1 MQTMKKSLYSFSM
14 VLVMVFTILFSVFT
28 VVNTNSFYSQQ
39 YRAIGADEA
48 TGVSLE
54 NLDEITTMLLDYL
67 NDRRDNLDMQVE
79 KWGVMKQVFDE
90 RETSH
95 MVDVKNLYSF
105 FAKVMY
111 ATFTAAAII
120 MIYLFRK
127 DGKAQ
132 FFANAVKGYKSA
144 LIIAVI
150 LCVIFATVF
159 TVGFN
164 SFWTLFHEV
173 MFTNDLW
180 LLDPRVSTMI
190 NMYPLPFWL
199 AMCTAILQR
208 FAIIFI
214 CIYPVLNTM
223 KKYYNR

>member
-1 MQTMKKSLYSFSM
+1 MKKTLYSFSM
-14 VLVMVFTILFSVFT
+14 VLIMVFTILFSVFT

-39 YRAIGADEA
+39 YRAIGADET

-95 MVDVKNLYSF
+95 MVDVKNLYAF

-111 ATFTAAAII
+111 ATFIVAAVI
-120 MIYLFRK
+120 MVYLFRK

-150 LCVIFATVF
+150 LCVIFATAF

-164 SFWTLFHEV
+164 TFWTLFHQV

-180 LLDPRVSTMI
+180 LLDPNVSVLI
-190 NMYPLPFWL
+190 NMVPLQFFFDLVTKIVVLFIAFL
-199 AMCTAILQR
+199 AGCSTL
-208 FAIIFI
+208 FL
-214 CIYPVLNTM
+214 CIV
-223 KKYYNR
+223 KKVVRS

>member
-1 MQTMKKSLYSFSM
+1 MKKFLYSFSM
-14 VLVMVFTILFSVFT
+14 VLIMVFTILFSVFT

-39 YRAIGADEA
+39 YREIGADKS

-54 NLDEITTMLLDYL
+54 NLDQITTMLLDYL

-79 KWGVMKQVFDE
+79 KFGQMKQVFDD

-95 MVDVKNLYSF
+95 MVDVKNLYAF
-105 FAKVMY
+105 FAKVMCITLI
-111 ATFTAAAII
+111 ASLAI
-120 MIYLFRK
+120 MIYLLKK

-132 FFANAVKGYKSA
+132 FFVGAVKGYKSA

-150 LCVIFATVF
+150 LCVIFATAF

-180 LLDPRVSTMI
+180 LLDPRISTMI

-199 AMCTAILQR
+199 AMCTVILQR
-208 FAIIFI
+208 FAILFI
-214 CIYPVLNTM
+214 CLFPVLNTM
-223 KKYYNR
+223 KNFYKR

>member
-1 MQTMKKSLYSFSM
+1 M

-28 VVNTNSFYSQQ
+28 VVNTGSFYSQQ
-39 YRAIGADEA
+39 YREIGADQA
-48 TGVSLE
+48 TGVTLE
-54 NLDEITTMLLDYL
+54 DLDKVTAMLLDYL
-67 NDRRDNLDMQVE
+67 NDRRDDLDMQVE
-79 KWGVMKQVFDE
+79 KWGVMKPVFDQ

-95 MVDVKNLYSF
+95 MVDVKNLYAF

-111 ATFTAAAII
+111 FALIGAAVILI
-120 MIYLFRK
+120 SLFRK
-127 DGKAQ
+127 DGKRQ

-150 LCVIFATVF
+150 LCVIFAIAF

-164 SFWTLFHEV
+164 TFWTMFHKV

-199 AMCTAILQR
+199 AMCTSILFR
-208 FAIIFI
+208 FAVIFV

>member
-1 MQTMKKSLYSFSM
+1 M
-14 VLVMVFTILFSVFT
+14 VLVMVFTILLSVFT

-39 YRAIGADEA
+39 YREIGADKS

-54 NLDEITTMLLDYL
+54 DLDEITTMLLDYL
-67 NDRRDNLDMQVE
+67 NDKRDNLDMHVE
-79 KWGVMKQVFDE
+79 KWGQLKPVFDD

-95 MVDVKNLYSF
+95 MVDVKNLYAF
-105 FAKVMY
+105 FEKTMY
-111 ATFTAAAII
+111 ITFITSAAIL
-120 MIYLFRK
+120 IYLFIK
-127 DGKAQ
+127 DGKTQ
-132 FFANAVKGYKSA
+132 FFTNAVKGYLSA
-144 LIIAVI
+144 LVVAII
-150 LCVIFATVF
+150 LCVIFATAF

-199 AMCTAILQR
+199 AMCTVILQR

-214 CIYPVLNTM
+214 SLFPVLFAM
-223 KKYYNR
+223 KKYYSR

>member
-1 MQTMKKSLYSFSM
+1 M
-14 VLVMVFTILFSVFT
+14 VLILVFTMLVSVFT
-28 VVNTNSFYSQQ
+28 VVNTNGFYSQQ
-39 YRAIGADEA
+39 YREIGADKS
-48 TGVSLE
+48 TGVSLAD
-54 NLDEITTMLLDYL
+54 LDEITTMLLDYL
-67 NDRRDNLDMQVE
+67 NDKRDDLDMQVE
-79 KWGVMKQVFDE
+79 KWGELKPVFDE

-95 MVDVKNLYSF
+95 MVDVKNLYITF
-105 FAKVMY
+105 TRVMY
-111 ATFTAAAII
+111 LTLVAAAGILV
-120 MIYLFRK
+120 YLFRK

-132 FFANAVKGYKSA
+132 FFTSAVKGYKWA

-150 LCVIFATVF
+150 LCVIFGTAF

-199 AMCTAILQR
+199 AMCTVILQR
-208 FAIIFI
+208 FAIIFV
-214 CIYPVLNTM
+214 CLLPVLIGL
-223 KKYYNR
+223 KKYYNP

>member
-1 MQTMKKSLYSFSM
+1 
-14 VLVMVFTILFSVFT
+14 MVFTILFSVFT
-28 VVNTNSFYSQQ
+28 VVNTNDFYSQQ
-39 YRAIGADEA
+39 YREIGADKS

-54 NLDEITTMLLDYL
+54 DLDEITTMLLDYL
-67 NDRRDNLDMQVE
+67 NDKRDNLNMQVE
-79 KWGVMKQVFDE
+79 KWGQLKPVFDD

-95 MVDVKNLYSF
+95 MVDVKNLYAF
-105 FAKVMY
+105 FEKAMY
-111 ATFTAAAII
+111 ITFVASAAIL
-120 MIYLFRK
+120 IYLLKK

-132 FFANAVKGYKSA
+132 FFASAVKGYLSA
-144 LIIAVI
+144 LVIAVI
-150 LCVIFATVF
+150 LCVIFATAF

-199 AMCTAILQR
+199 AMCTVILQR
-208 FAIIFI
+208 FAILFV
-214 CIYPVLNTM
+214 CLFPVLNTM
-223 KKYYNR
+223 KKFYNR

>member
-1 MQTMKKSLYSFSM
+1 M

-28 VVNTNSFYSQQ
+28 VVNTNSFYSEQ
-39 YRAIGADEA
+39 YRAIGADED
-48 TGVSLE
+48 TGVSLAD
-54 NLDEITTMLLDYL
+54 LDEITTMLLDYL
-67 NDRRDNLDMQVE
+67 NDKRDNLDMQVE
-79 KWGVMKQVFDE
+79 KWGQLKPVFDE

-95 MVDVKNLYSF
+95 MVDVKNLYAF

-111 ATFTAAAII
+111 ITLTGAII
-120 MIYLFRK
+120 LLAFLFIK

-132 FFANAVKGYKSA
+132 FFTMAVKGYKSA
-144 LIIAVI
+144 LVIAVI
-150 LCVIFATVF
+150 LCIIFATAF

-199 AMCTAILQR
+199 SMCTVILQR
-208 FAIIFI
+208 FAILFI
-214 CIYPVLNTM
+214 CLYPVLNTM
-223 KKYYNR
+223 KKFYNR

>member
-1 MQTMKKSLYSFSM
+1 MKKILYSFSM
-14 VLVMVFTILFSVFT
+14 VLVMVFTILLSVFT

-39 YRAIGADEA
+39 YREIGADKS

-54 NLDEITTMLLDYL
+54 DLDEITTMLLDYL
-67 NDRRDNLDMQVE
+67 NDKRDNLDMHVE
-79 KWGVMKQVFDE
+79 KWGQLKPVFDD

-95 MVDVKNLYSF
+95 MVDVKNLYAF
-105 FAKVMY
+105 FEKTMY
-111 ATFTAAAII
+111 ITFITSAAIL
-120 MIYLFRK
+120 IYLFIK
-127 DGKAQ
+127 DGKTQ
-132 FFANAVKGYKSA
+132 FFTNAVKGYLSA
-144 LIIAVI
+144 LVVAII
-150 LCVIFATVF
+150 LCVIFATAF

-199 AMCTAILQR
+199 VMCTDILIR
-208 FAIIFI
+208 FAVIFL
-214 CIYPVLNTM
+214 CLYPVLNTL
-223 KKYYNR
+223 KRQFTR